1 MQMLHQTQLNLN
13 NKSIKTNTFLHFRQL
28 GNKIFEITYSAILN
42 NKKRSIQ
49 DIETKTKNSHNI
61 KFTVI

>member
-13 NKSIKTNTFLHFRQL
+13 NKSIKANTFLHFRQL
-28 GNKIFEITYSAILN
+28 GNKIFKITYSAILN

-49 DIETKTKNSHNI
+49 DNRNKNK
-61 KFTVI
+61 KFT